1 MEGSPNQ
8 KSSISRK
15 RGRSLGLVPG
25 FLLAGTWSVPVSGT
39 RWSGSCLEAGGNDTG
54 GFFPNSLPL
63 IARFR
68 HRTRGITCALKSTGA
83 GHSLLTRR
91 FGNIQFPLL
100 RLQKGKGGRVR
111 PRRLF
116 ADTFSSP
123 ATSDGEVPEA
133 DNEAILMVPLKQRCS
148 YVLDDGPCSEIQK
161 EDLMAI
167 RMKYAI
173 HSLVQIRCPS
183 AFERGADGGPNEWPS
198 NKCNLVGNDI
208 RCRATIQSAESK
220 MSRVWCLDIDRWYLC
235 TSIDINLHLSR
246 HLLGS
251 IVSTDA
257 HRSIVLPLVDLYVS
271 GVLPWGSSGETGAS
285 DFWAFPI
292 SSTSINRLGAALPTA
307 RIRPDSVGT
316 PTGGIPLMGIQQRLL
331 AELFLLCNR
340 VRDMAAKRDLL
351 ILQPTELE
359 PSSVA
364 TLRPSV
370 RPARSLRS
378 DRASVPLGRYVA
390 TEIEPTLVAT

>member
-1 MEGSPNQ
+1 MHIFITYGFNFYEGGIDEA
-8 KSSISRK
+8 KTE
-15 RGRSLGLVPG
+15 VG
-25 FLLAGTWSVPVSGT
+25 FLQYEVTKRKAAGQRCSS
-39 RWSGSCLEAGGNDTG
+39 
-54 GFFPNSLPL
+54 
-63 IARFR
+63 
-68 HRTRGITCALKSTGA
+68 
-83 GHSLLTRR
+83 RR
-91 FGNIQFPLL
+91 C
-100 RLQKGKGGRVR
+100 GRVR

-198 NKCNLVGNDI
+198 LRTLMSIQVIGELYGLSIGIHEVLYSYCFAPDSIIFNPVMAPLWSRSLREVPGV
-208 RCRATIQSAESK
+208 AT
-220 MSRVWCLDIDRWYLC
+220 
-235 TSIDINLHLSR
+235 LSGITGTADTR
-246 HLLGS
+246 LLRFRNPS
-251 IVSTDA
+251 FLL
-257 HRSIVLPLVDLYVS
+257 RSGVPSS

-351 ILQPTELE
+351 ILQ
-359 PSSVA
+359 
-364 TLRPSV
+364 V
-370 RPARSLRS
+370 RGLA
-378 DRASVPLGRYVA
+378 
-390 TEIEPTLVAT
+390 